1 MIQEVTSSLIHSIL
15 FNAITEILII
25 STYQKNKVVKVKV
38 TLLCIYTDWLYER
51 PVHSLVSLYKQ
62 LSYN

>member
-1 MIQEVTSSLIHSIL
+1 MIQEVTLSLIHSIL
-15 FNAITEILII
+15 FYAITEILII

-38 TLLCIYTDWLYER
+38 TLLCIYTDWLYEH